1 MCTRSSE
8 WLIAKKI
15 DHYNKKMS
23 AYKFHGSGHELV
35 PWYATYSFPTQ
46 STKVMKQTVKLT
58 PKNGATFGSVAAG
71 GNRIRIEFP
80 ADSYVNM
87 LNSVLSFDLAVSS
100 ATDDPS
106 LYSGDGTGVTLGA
119 PGTRLFTL
127 VNDSANPL
135 WATFNNATSQ
145 TEDFFKHWFIRVI
158 DGVAAGKCVRVTS
171 SDFLAGPDTY
181 IFGLEEDL
189 VNVYNPLN
197 GDRWELVPGT
207 RLQQGGAH
215 NLFSRLRVLYG
226 SLVLE
231 DIQYYS
237 TNARMLFEM
246 GVQDQYLGGIGAV
259 MDGSHGIRS
268 SSGYAHMTNSKGSIG
283 QGSAALHL
291 SGENQGIDQ
300 LHDSWALK
308 WAAEHPGVSYAS
320 MKQPRTFT
328 LNLFSGLLSQQKLM
342 PVKWMAAQLAIELE
356 LNQPYNAFITG
367 GSADLQYAMTNVSYI
382 TELMEFDSTYDAS
395 FYTELQMG
403 VPLKY
408 NSWDAFVQTVTSN
421 QITAQIQERARSVK
435 FMLGVVKD
443 MQANTLYTD
452 SDMFFHALA
461 EDVTTSIANSKT
473 KYLTNFGETPIGEY
487 QWRIGGRY
495 FPAQSVNCA
504 NGAAEAYSELLKVT
518 DYLGDYTKDIAIDM
532 YSWSS
537 RYLGGGHKFIIAMA
551 AENND
556 AFPNQIS
563 GINAEEQSDI
573 MLSIKGQSGRG
584 AAIAGNKHL
593 YVFVAFDALMI
604 VKAGNIVE
612 LIK

>member
-1 MCTRSSE
+1 
-8 WLIAKKI
+8 
-15 DHYNKKMS
+15 MS

-58 PKNGATFGSVAAG
+58 PKNGATFGTVSAG

-100 ATDDPS
+100 ATDDAS
-106 LYSGDGTGVTLGA
+106 RFSGDGTGVTVGA
-119 PGTRLFTL
+119 LGTRTFTL
-127 VNDSANPL
+127 TNTANQIGAANQL
-135 WATFNNATSQ
+135 WSTFNNARSQ
-145 TEDFFKHWFIRVI
+145 GADFFKHWFIRI
-158 DGVAAGKCVRVTS
+158 LDGRAAGKCVRVGGSAYT
-171 SDFLAGPDTY
+171 APGGVDTY
-181 IFGLEEDL
+181 AFTLEEDL
-189 VNVYNPLN
+189 LHLYDPAVD
-197 GDRWELVPGT
+197 DRWELVPGT

-259 MDGSHGIRS
+259 MDGSHDVRS
-268 SSGYAHMTNSKGSIG
+268 SSGYANMTNEKGSIG
-283 QGSAALHL
+283 SGSTALHL
-291 SGENQGIDQ
+291 SAENQGIDQ
-300 LHDSWALK
+300 LHDSWALQ
-308 WAAEHPGVSYAS
+308 YAS
-320 MKQPRTFT
+320 VPANASSYSAVAQPRTFT

-395 FYTELQMG
+395 FYQELQMG

-435 FMLGVVKD
+435 FMLGVIKD
-443 MQANTLYTD
+443 MDANTLYTD
-452 SDMFFHALA
+452 SDMFYHALG
-461 EDVTTSIANSKT
+461 EEIGTTGTKT
-473 KYLTNFGETPIGEY
+473 KYLTALGTTPLGEF

-495 FPAQSVNCA
+495 FPAQPVNCA

-532 YSWSS
+532 YSFSS
-537 RYLGGGHKFIIAMA
+537 RYLGGGHKFIVAMA

-563 GINAEEQSDI
+563 GINSEEQSDI
-573 MLSIKGQSGRG
+573 MLSIKGQAGRG
-584 AAIAGNKHL
+584 SAIAGNKHL
-593 YVFVAFDALMI
+593 FVFVSFDALMI